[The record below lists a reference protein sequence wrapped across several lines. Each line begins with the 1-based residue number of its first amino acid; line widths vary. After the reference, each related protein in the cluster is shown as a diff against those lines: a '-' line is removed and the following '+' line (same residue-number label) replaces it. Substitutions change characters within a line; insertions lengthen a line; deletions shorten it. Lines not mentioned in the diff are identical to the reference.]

1 MRPSQDEPRMRC
13 HAPRAMLVAGPNHAS
28 PPMGTWPGLTLPLIS
43 SRTSLKEYCDL
54 KRDRGTGRSK
64 GYAYVNYMSPEV
76 HLVVLGL
83 G

>member
-1 MRPSQDEPRMRC
+1 M
-13 HAPRAMLVAGPNHAS
+13 
-28 PPMGTWPGLTLPLIS
+28 
-43 SRTSLKEYCDL
+43 KEYCDL